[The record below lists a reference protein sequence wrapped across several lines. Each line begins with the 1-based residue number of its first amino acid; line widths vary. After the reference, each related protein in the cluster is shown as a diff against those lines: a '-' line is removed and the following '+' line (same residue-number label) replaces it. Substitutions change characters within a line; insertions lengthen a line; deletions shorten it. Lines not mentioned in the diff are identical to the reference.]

1 MASHTQVTGIKRH
14 QKKSKQGRKRKNL
27 LSKKST
33 SSAKELFACIDEP
46 AKK

>member
-1 MASHTQVTGIKRH
+1 MASNTQVTGIKRR
-14 QKKSKQGRKRKNL
+14 QKRTKQGLKRKRT

-33 SSAKELFACIDEP
+33 ASAKELFACIDEP